1 MYSGMFPKTSTR
13 QNSLVFR
20 ATRPVLSGSPTCPF
34 GLGQISRWVIRM
46 MMMVSLIMMVY
57 GDDGKSDE
65 HDDDDMN
72 EGTAVSIHDAD
83 A

>member
-1 MYSGMFPKTSTR
+1 MFPKTSTR

-34 GLGQISRWVIRM
+34 GLGQISRWVGEVDNDYARC
-46 MMMVSLIMMVY
+46 
-57 GDDGKSDE
+57 DDGKSDE